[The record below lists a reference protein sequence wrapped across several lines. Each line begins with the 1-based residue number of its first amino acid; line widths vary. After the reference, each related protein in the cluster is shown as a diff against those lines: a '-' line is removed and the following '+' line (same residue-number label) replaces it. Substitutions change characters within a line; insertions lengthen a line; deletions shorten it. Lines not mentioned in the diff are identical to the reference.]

1 MPRPPSKPQAW
12 HCGHFCTLLAQL
24 SSLRTRSRRLCHSRL
39 RGGPGHGGSGPGAQV
54 SPPLGAVLGCHL
66 GYSKYGPRA
75 ALFLQDQGS
84 WMETKE
90 QRVENRPPQ
99 AGQARLSPVRLVWG
113 PRPAVGEGEGHVT
126 AGRGGDRP
134 THEQPPLHPF
144 IPVRHGCGTA
154 LCHLQGSVRS
164 LCKRCKEHRS
174 QTEHAR
180 L

>member
-1 MPRPPSKPQAW
+1 M
-12 HCGHFCTLLAQL
+12 
-24 SSLRTRSRRLCHSRL
+24 
-39 RGGPGHGGSGPGAQV
+39 
-54 SPPLGAVLGCHL
+54 LGCHL

-90 QRVENRPPQ
+90 QRVENRPPPGWTSAAESGP
-99 AGQARLSPVRLVWG
+99 AGLGARGPHFR

-126 AGRGGDRP
+126 AGRGGDGP

-144 IPVRHGCGTA
+144 IPVRHGCGAA